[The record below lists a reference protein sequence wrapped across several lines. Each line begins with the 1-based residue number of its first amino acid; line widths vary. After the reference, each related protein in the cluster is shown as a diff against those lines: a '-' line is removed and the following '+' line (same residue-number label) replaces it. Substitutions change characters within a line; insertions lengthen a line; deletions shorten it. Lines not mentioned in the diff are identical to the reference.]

1 MFKNNIT
8 KENIVNAAKKEKYD
22 YVLREIMNE
31 RYEHGYQ
38 MQFKDTNLIITF
50 KEKENIQLVEPFG
63 SSYAIYYTGPSVK
76 RCFKELAKRL
86 NAWF

>member
-8 KENIVNAAKKEKYD
+8 KENIVNVAKKEKYD

-38 MQFKDTNLIITF
+38 MQFKGTSLIITF
-50 KEKENIQLVEPFG
+50 KEKENIQLVESVG
-63 SSYAIYYTGPSVK
+63 NAYAIHYTGPSVK
-76 RCFKELAKRL
+76 RCFKELEKRL
-86 NAWF
+86 NA

>member
-8 KENIVNAAKKEKYD
+8 KENIVNVAKKEKYD
-22 YVLREIMNE
+22 YVLREITNE
-31 RYEHGYQ
+31 RYERGYQ
-38 MQFKDTNLIITF
+38 LEIVNTGLIITF
-50 KEKENIQLVEPFG
+50 KEKEKVQLVEPFG
-63 SSYAIYYTGPSVK
+63 STYAIYYTGPSVK